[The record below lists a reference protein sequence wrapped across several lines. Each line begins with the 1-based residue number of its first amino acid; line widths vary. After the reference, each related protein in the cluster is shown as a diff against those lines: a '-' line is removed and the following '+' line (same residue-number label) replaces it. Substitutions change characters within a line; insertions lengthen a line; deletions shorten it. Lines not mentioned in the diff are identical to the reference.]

1 MFDSI
6 LSYFFPAI
14 ILSLMISVI
23 YFFFEKRKIIKNYSV
38 SNSNYLKNISGLIIS
53 DGGYLQKKIHLCSF
67 DLLINDNTIFIFP
80 KSFYVIPMRKI
91 NLNFSNSDKKLTRS
105 RILLREMKISNQSV
119 DLISYPNY
127 LQSKGRIIR
136 LQNLTTE
143 QISFFEEIKK
153 NKNY

>member
-14 ILSLMISVI
+14 ILSLIISVI
-23 YFFFEKRKIIKNYSV
+23 YFFFEKRKIIENYTV
-38 SNSNYLKNISGLIIS
+38 SNSKHLKNINGLIIS
-53 DGGYLQKKIHLCSF
+53 DSGSLKKKIQLCSF

-80 KSFYVIPMRKI
+80 NSFYIIPMRKI

-105 RILLREMKISNQSV
+105 TILLRELMVNNQSV

-136 LQNLTTE
+136 LQNLTNE
-143 QISFFEEIKK
+143 QISIFEEIKK

>member
-1 MFDSI
+1 M
-6 LSYFFPAI
+6 
-14 ILSLMISVI
+14 
-23 YFFFEKRKIIKNYSV
+23 K
-38 SNSNYLKNISGLIIS
+38 
-53 DGGYLQKKIHLCSF
+53 KKIHLCSF
-67 DLLINDNTIFIFP
+67 DLLINDNTIFIFR

-105 RILLREMKISNQSV
+105 TILLREMKISNQSV

>member
-6 LSYFFPAI
+6 LSYFLPAI
-14 ILSLMISVI
+14 ILSLIISVI

-38 SNSNYLKNISGLIIS
+38 SNSKYLKNIRGLIIS
-53 DGGYLQKKIHLCSF
+53 DGGYLQKKIQLCSF

-91 NLNFSNSDKKLTRS
+91 NLNFLNSDKKLTRS
-105 RILLREMKISNQSV
+105 TILLREMKISNQSV

-143 QISFFEEIKK
+143 QISIFEEIKK

>member
-38 SNSNYLKNISGLIIS
+38 SNSKYLKNIRGLIIS
-53 DGGYLQKKIHLCSF
+53 DGGYLKKKIQLCSF

-80 KSFYVIPMRKI
+80 KSFYIIPMRKI
-91 NLNFSNSDKKLTRS
+91 NLILSNSDKKLTQS
-105 RILLREMKISNQSV
+105 TILLREMKVNNQSV
-119 DLISYPNY
+119 DLTSYPNY

-143 QISFFEEIKK
+143 QISIFEEIKK

>member
-1 MFDSI
+1 M
-6 LSYFFPAI
+6 
-14 ILSLMISVI
+14 
-23 YFFFEKRKIIKNYSV
+23 K
-38 SNSNYLKNISGLIIS
+38 
-53 DGGYLQKKIHLCSF
+53 KKIQICSF

-91 NLNFSNSDKKLTRS
+91 NLNFLNSDKKLTRS
-105 RILLREMKISNQSV
+105 TIVLREIKMNNQSI
-119 DLISYPNY
+119 DLTSYPNY

-143 QISFFEEIKK
+143 QISVFEEIKK

>member
-38 SNSNYLKNISGLIIS
+38 SNSKYLKNIRGLIIS
-53 DGGYLQKKIHLCSF
+53 DGGYLQKKIQLCSF

-143 QISFFEEIKK
+143 QISIFEEIKK